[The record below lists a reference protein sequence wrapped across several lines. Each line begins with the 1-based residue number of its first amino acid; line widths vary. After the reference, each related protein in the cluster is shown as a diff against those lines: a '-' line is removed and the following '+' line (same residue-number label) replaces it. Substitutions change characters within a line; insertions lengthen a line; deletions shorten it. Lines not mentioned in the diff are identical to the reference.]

1 MSHTKEDRLPIHYL
15 LSSFDKFFK
24 MEAAGGIAL
33 MVCTIAALVWA
44 NSPWAASYHALW
56 ATKLTVGIGDWVL
69 SKAAILWIND
79 GLMAIFFFL
88 VGLEIKRELLVGG
101 LSTPSQTIMPVAAA
115 VGGMAIPALIFI
127 SLNAGQESA
136 AGWGIPMATD
146 IAFALGIMSLLG
158 SRVPIGVKIF
168 LTAVAIVDDIGAIL
182 VIAIFYTASL
192 NLTALFIGLAVL
204 GLMAILN
211 LRWGIR
217 HSIPYLVLGIV
228 VWFAFLLSGIHAT
241 IAGVLAAMTIPAGT
255 RMNCSTF
262 VEELRHAAEV
272 FEMAITPG
280 KTVLTNKEQQMALH
294 SLENS
299 YEAATTPL
307 QNIEH
312 ALHPWVSFFIMPIF
326 ALANAGVALEG
337 DIINELVTPVSL
349 GVFFGLVVG
358 KQIGVTGA
366 CWIVN
371 KLGWAEFPD
380 RTTLVHLWG
389 AACLAGVGFTMSIFI
404 ANLAFEEGSR
414 LVELSKIAILF
425 ASLVSG
431 VLGYLVLKYLAPD
444 ASKNGAKPED
454 YLSEVK

>member
-1 MSHTKEDRLPIHYL
+1 MTRPGDRPLPVHYV
-15 LSSFDKFFK
+15 LSSFDKFFR

-33 MVCTIAALVWA
+33 MACTIIALVWA
-44 NSPWAASYHALW
+44 NSPWAASYEGVW
-56 ATKLTVGIGDWVL
+56 QTRLTVGVGGWVL
-69 SKAAILWIND
+69 SKPALLWIND

-115 VGGMAIPALIFI
+115 VGGMVVPALIFFG
-127 SLNAGQESA
+127 LNAGHASI

-158 SRVPIGVKIF
+158 SRVPVGLKIF

-192 NLTALFIGLAVL
+192 NLTALFVGLAGLV
-204 GLMAILN
+204 LMAVLN
-211 LRWGIR
+211 LRLRIR
-217 HSIPYLVLGIV
+217 HSIPYLVLGVV

-255 RMNCSTF
+255 RMNCATF
-262 VEELRHAAEV
+262 VQELREAADV

-280 KTVLTNKEQQMALH
+280 KNVLTNKEQQMALH
-294 SLENS
+294 SMDHA

-312 ALHPWVSFFIMPIF
+312 ALHPWVSFFIMPVF
-326 ALANAGVALEG
+326 ALANAGVSLDGEVFR
-337 DIINELVTPVSL
+337 ELLTPVSL
-349 GVFFGLVVG
+349 GVFLGLVVG

-366 CWIVN
+366 CWLVSR
-371 KLGWAEFPD
+371 LGLAAFPD

-404 ANLAFEEGSR
+404 GNLAYDEGTS
-414 LVELSKIAILF
+414 LVALAKIAILF

-431 VLGYLVLKYLAPD
+431 VLGYMVLRYVAPD
-444 ASKNGAKPED
+444 GSAGATEKITQA
-454 YLSEVK
+454 

>member
-1 MSHTKEDRLPIHYL
+1 MTRPEDRPLPVHYV
-15 LSSFDKFFK
+15 LSSFDKFFR

-33 MVCTIAALVWA
+33 MACTIVALVWA
-44 NSPWAASYHALW
+44 NSPWAASYDGLW
-56 ATKLTVGIGDWVL
+56 QTRLTVGVGGWVL
-69 SKAAILWIND
+69 SKPALLWIND

-115 VGGMAIPALIFI
+115 VGGMVVPALIFFG
-127 SLNAGQESA
+127 LNAGHESIS
-136 AGWGIPMATD
+136 GWGIPMATD

-158 SRVPIGVKIF
+158 SRVPVGLKIF

-192 NLTALFIGLAVL
+192 NLTALFVGLA
-204 GLMAILN
+204 GLAFMAVLN
-211 LRWGIR
+211 LRWRIR
-217 HSIPYLVLGIV
+217 HSIPYLVIGVV

-262 VEELRHAAEV
+262 VEELREAAGV
-272 FEMAITPG
+272 FEMAMTPG
-280 KTVLTNKEQQMALH
+280 KNVLTNKEQQMALH
-294 SLENS
+294 SMEHA

-326 ALANAGVALEG
+326 ALANAGVSLDAEVFR
-337 DIINELVTPVSL
+337 ELLTPVSL
-349 GVFFGLVVG
+349 GVFLGLVVG

-366 CWIVN
+366 CWLVS
-371 KLGWAEFPD
+371 KLGLAAFPD
-380 RTTLVHLWG
+380 RTTLIHLWG

-404 ANLAFEEGSR
+404 GNLAFDEGTS
-414 LVELSKIAILF
+414 LVALAKIAILF

-431 VLGYLVLKYLAPD
+431 VLGYLVLRYFAPD
-444 ASKNGAKPED
+444 GSADGPDNISQA
-454 YLSEVK
+454 

>member
-1 MSHTKEDRLPIHYL
+1 MSQSKDKQLPIHYL
-15 LSSFDKFFK
+15 LKSFDSFFK

-33 MVCTIAALVWA
+33 MACTIVALVWA
-44 NSPWAASYHALW
+44 NSPWAATYHALW
-56 ATKLTVGIGDWVL
+56 ETKLTVGVGSWML

-79 GLMAIFFFL
+79 GLMAIFFFV

-115 VGGMAIPALIFI
+115 VGGMLVPALFFVA
-127 SLNAGQESA
+127 LNTGEASI

-158 SRVPIGVKIF
+158 NRVPVGLKIF

-182 VIAIFYTASL
+182 VIAIFYTTSL
-192 NLTALFIGLAVL
+192 NLVALGVGLAVI
-204 GLMAILN
+204 GIMALLN

-217 HSIPYLVLGIV
+217 HSIPYLVLGVI

-262 VEELRHAAEV
+262 VEELRGAAEV
-272 FEMAITPG
+272 FELAITPG

-294 SLENS
+294 SLEHA

-312 ALHPWVSFFIMPIF
+312 ALHPWVSFCIMPIF

-337 DIINELVTPVSL
+337 DVFQELLTPVSL
-349 GVFFGLVVG
+349 GIFVGLVLG
-358 KQIGVTGA
+358 KQVGVTGA
-366 CWIVN
+366 CWVIK
-371 KLGWAEFPD
+371 KLGLAEFPD
-380 RTTLVHLWG
+380 RTTLIHLWG

-404 ANLAFEEGSR
+404 GNLAFPDAAR

-431 VLGYLVLKYLAPD
+431 ICGYVILKFMAPD
-444 ASKNGAKPED
+444 ASEGNTE
-454 YLSEVK
+454 E

>member
-1 MSHTKEDRLPIHYL
+1 MSPEKRPLPIRYL
-15 LSSFDKFFK
+15 LTSFNDFFK

-33 MVCTIAALVWA
+33 MICTVAALIWA
-44 NSPWAASYHALW
+44 NSPWAASYHTLW
-56 ATKLTVGIGDWVL
+56 QTKLTVGIGDWML

-79 GLMAIFFFL
+79 GLMAIFFFV
-88 VGLEIKRELLVGG
+88 VGLEIKREILVGG

-115 VGGMAIPALIFI
+115 IGGMVIPAIIFVGF
-127 SLNAGQESA
+127 NMGQESIG
-136 AGWGIPMATD
+136 GWGIPMATD

-158 SRVPIGVKIF
+158 SRVPIGLKIF

-182 VIAIFYTASL
+182 VIAIFYTSSL
-192 NLTALFIGLAVL
+192 DITALAVGVAFL
-204 GLMAILN
+204 GLMAVFN
-211 LRWGIR
+211 FRWRIR
-217 HSIPYLVLGIV
+217 HSIPYLVVGVI
-228 VWFAFLLSGIHAT
+228 VWFAFLKSGIHAT

-255 RMNCSTF
+255 RMNCSSF
-262 VEELRHAAEV
+262 IEKLRNAADT

-294 SLENS
+294 SMENA
-299 YEAATTPL
+299 YEDATTPL

-312 ALHPWVSFFIMPIF
+312 ALHPWVAFCIMPIF

-337 DIINELVTPVSL
+337 DILGELVTPVSL
-349 GVFFGLVVG
+349 GIFAGLLIG

-366 CWIVN
+366 CWLV
-371 KLGWAEFPD
+371 KKMGWADFPD
-380 RTTLVHLWG
+380 RTTMAHLWG

-425 ASLVSG
+425 ASLIAG
-431 VLGYLVLKYLAPD
+431 GLGYAVLKYIAPD
-444 ASKNGAKPED
+444 TSKES
-454 YLSEVK
+454 SE